1 MRLKTSLA
9 AALIALGGA
18 GVASAEGHIRA
29 GGFSGLS
36 NHVTSGGVTV
46 VKTDGG
52 GYEIQ
57 LAEDFYFDG
66 APDPRI
72 GFGKNGKFVDLTDFE
87 PLRKNEGAQTYIV
100 PASID
105 ASEFDTIFVWCR
117 KFSVPLGSA
126 AIK

>member
-1 MRLKTSLA
+1 MRVKTSLA

-18 GVASAEGHIRA
+18 GVAVADGHSREGA
-29 GGFSGLS
+29 FSGLS
-36 NHVTSGGVTV
+36 NHVTKGGVMV
-46 VKTDGG
+46 VKADGG
-52 GYEIQ
+52 TYEIH
-57 LAEDFYFDG
+57 LSKDFFFDG

-72 GFGKNGKFVDLTDFE
+72 GFGKDGKFVDLTDFE
-87 PLRKNEGAQTYIV
+87 PLQKNEGAQTYIV

-126 AIK
+126 AIN

>member
-18 GVASAEGHIRA
+18 GVAFAESGSRA
-29 GGFSGLS
+29 GTFSGLS
-36 NHVTSGGVTV
+36 NHVTTGGVTV

-52 GYEIQ
+52 GYEIK
-57 LAEDFYFDG
+57 LSRDFFFDG

-87 PLRKNEGAQTYIV
+87 PLQKNEGAQTYSV

-126 AIK
+126 AIN